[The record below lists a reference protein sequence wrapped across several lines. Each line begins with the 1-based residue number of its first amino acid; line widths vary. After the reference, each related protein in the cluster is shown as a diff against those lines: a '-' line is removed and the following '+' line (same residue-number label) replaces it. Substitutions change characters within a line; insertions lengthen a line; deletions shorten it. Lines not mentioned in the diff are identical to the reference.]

1 MILGSS
7 IGIGEE
13 NMVSIPQ
20 LIICR
25 SGLLMYY
32 TGELVYLHDENI
44 LILNR
49 SRDAM
54 ELLEKRSRIYSDRRI
69 SAMAEL

>member
-1 MILGSS
+1 
-7 IGIGEE
+7 
-13 NMVSIPQ
+13 MVSIPQ
-20 LIICR
+20 FIICR
-25 SGLLMYY
+25 SGLLTYY

-44 LILNR
+44 LILNH
-49 SRDAM
+49 SQDAM